1 MEPIQ
6 IVIDTNVLIAAFRSR
21 TGASNKLIS
30 TIGDPRW
37 ELNVSTALVLE
48 YEAVLKRTLKE
59 QGKPVGLADESLD
72 ALVAVA
78 NRRSIAT
85 RYRPS
90 LRDADDDFVLELA
103 LEAGAAYVVTFNV
116 RDFEGLKQY
125 GVGVVR
131 PGEFLRILEGHP

>member
-1 MEPIQ
+1 MIPIQ
-6 IVIDTNVLIAAFRSR
+6 IVIDTNVLIADFRSR

-48 YEAVLKRTLKE
+48 YEAVLKRTLRN
-59 QGKPVGLADESLD
+59 QGKPLQLADESLD

-78 NRRSIAT
+78 NRRSIPV
-85 RYRPS
+85 RYRPV

-103 LEAGAAYVVTFNV
+103 LEAGAAYVVTFNI
-116 RDFEGLKQY
+116 RDFEGLKPY